1 MRTWDDSKNHVSTVE
16 YEIAKDI
23 KESEEIVAI
32 VSAMI
37 EQSNAS
43 GLTQRN
49 LAAMCGIKE
58 KIMFFLDSI
67 PNNL

>member
-1 MRTWDDSKNHVSTVE
+1 MKTWDDYKNHVSAVD

-23 KESEEIVAI
+23 KESEEIAAI

-58 KIMFFLDSI
+58 KIMLFFGQHT
-67 PNNL
+67 

>member
-1 MRTWDDSKNHVSTVE
+1 MKTWDDPKNHLNTVE
-16 YEIAKDI
+16 YEIAKDT
-23 KESEEIVAI
+23 KESEEIAAI

-58 KIMFFLDSI
+58 KIMLFFGQHT
-67 PNNL
+67 